1 MTFINELT
9 KGDRFIRND
18 DTTVYTVVSRYYEA
32 GSTLIL
38 YTVEGQSGEW
48 SFTAPGLTTVTK
60 IGN

>member
-9 KGDRFIRND
+9 KGDRIIRNG
-18 DTTVYTVVSRYYEA
+18 DTTVYTVVSRYSEV
-32 GSTLIL
+32 GSTSIR
-38 YTVEGQSGEW
+38 YTVDGQPGEW